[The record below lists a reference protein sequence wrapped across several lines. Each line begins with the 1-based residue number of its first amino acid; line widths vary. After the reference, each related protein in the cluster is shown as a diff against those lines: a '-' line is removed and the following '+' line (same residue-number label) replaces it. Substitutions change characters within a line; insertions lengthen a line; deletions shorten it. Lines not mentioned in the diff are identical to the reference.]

1 MFNIGDQMDILAIL
15 QLGLPG
21 VVFLLSFFAFRLLSK
36 EQEKEKPSH
45 SILKTIRVSMYINIA
60 LALIVFLASFVKPEL
75 SGVFHIEAILS
86 GTKLEVGTAA
96 VCSNAKYS
104 GRYLLITDKKTMRI
118 IQVEAK
124 GILPC
129 TTEEIIALNNA
140 DALKL
145 GWKEEA
151 SSLKVE
157 VVAAENGQKYILK
170 EG

>member
-1 MFNIGDQMDILAIL
+1 MDILAIL

-21 VVFLLSFFAFRLLSK
+21 VVFLLSFLVFRLLSK
-36 EQEKEKPSH
+36 EQEKEKPSP
-45 SILKTIRVSMYINIA
+45 SMLKTIRVSMYINVG
-60 LALIVFLASFVKPEL
+60 LALIVLLASFIKVNVPKVKL
-75 SGVFHIEAILS
+75 NDSVFHVQAILS

-96 VCSNAKYS
+96 VCSNASYS

-129 TTEEIIALNNA
+129 TMEEIIALNNS

-145 GWKEEA
+145 GWKSEDP
-151 SSLKVE
+151 SLKVE
-157 VVAAENGQKYILK
+157 VVAAENGQKYILQ